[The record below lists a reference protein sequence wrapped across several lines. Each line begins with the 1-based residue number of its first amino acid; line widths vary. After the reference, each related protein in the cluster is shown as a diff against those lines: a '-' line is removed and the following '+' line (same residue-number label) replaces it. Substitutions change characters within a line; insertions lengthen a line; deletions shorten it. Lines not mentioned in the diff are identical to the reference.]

1 MLHRLARLDQQL
13 NNMGLQGRAQFS
25 HGVAYR
31 ADNGW
36 DIAVLRPVM
45 LVCNGAKGALLGPD
59 CPVEMVRA
67 VSPAELLPLVELT
80 RGGHSEC
87 LHFGAIAVVDKHG
100 AVLAHAGDPHFVSF
114 TRSTL
119 KVLQA
124 LPLLQSG
131 GAKALGLSQSEL
143 ALLCAS
149 HNGEPMHVQTA
160 ESILAKAGQDYRVLR
175 CGCHVPGLFTLL
187 DKAPPEGLVYDERH
201 HNCSGKHAGFVA
213 MCVQQGWPVQ
223 DYTELAHP
231 LQRAVRSAV
240 ARAVGMQEEDMPMG
254 IDGCS
259 APNYAMPLARLA
271 HGYARLATGAADAE
285 FGDSF
290 ALLGEAMTA
299 HPDLVSGTGR
309 NDLAWMRA
317 GRGDW
322 ISKIGADGVQVM
334 ASKSRGEAFAIK
346 ISDGNKPALYAATI
360 AVLEQLGWMDEVQAA
375 ELDAWRGAD
384 ILNARGLC
392 VGARSACFALQGRA

>member
-1 MLHRLARLDQQL
+1 MC
-13 NNMGLQGRAQFS
+13 N
-25 HGVAYR
+25 
-31 ADNGW
+31 
-36 DIAVLRPVM
+36 IAVSAPVM
-45 LVCNGAKGALLGPD
+45 LVGKGVNVAPLGPD
-59 CPVEMVRA
+59 CPVEMVRG
-67 VSPAELLPLVELT
+67 VSPAELVPLVELT

-87 LHFGAIAVVDKHG
+87 LHFGAVAVVDRYG
-100 AVLAHAGDPHFVSF
+100 TVLAHAGSPQFVSF

-131 GAKALGLSQSEL
+131 AAQALGLSQAEL

-149 HNGEPMHVQTA
+149 HNGEAMHVQTA

-187 DKAPPEGLVYDERH
+187 DKAPPDGLAYDERH

-223 DYTELAHP
+223 DYTEPAHP
-231 LQRAVRSAV
+231 LQRAVRAAV
-240 ARAVGMQEEDMPMG
+240 ARAVGMREEDMPMG

-271 HGYARLATGAADAE
+271 HGYARLATGAADTE

-290 ALLGEAMTA
+290 ALLGEAMTM

-309 NDLAWMRA
+309 NDLALMRA

-322 ISKIGADGVQVM
+322 ISKIGADGVQVV

-346 ISDGNKPALYAATI
+346 ISDGNKPALFAATI

-375 ELDAWRGAD
+375 ELDVWRGAD
-384 ILNARGLC
+384 ILSARGLA
-392 VGARSACFALQGRA
+392 VGARRACFGLEVRA